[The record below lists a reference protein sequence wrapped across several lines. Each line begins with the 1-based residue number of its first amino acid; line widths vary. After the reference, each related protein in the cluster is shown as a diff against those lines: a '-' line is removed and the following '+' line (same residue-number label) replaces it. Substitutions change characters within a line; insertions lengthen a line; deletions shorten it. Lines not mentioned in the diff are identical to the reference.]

1 MFTPWMAHRAA
12 GVVATSPAERDHLKS
27 VAEEKRLILRLNGIN
42 PAEFWNLPSGA
53 IFRRRHRVPDD
64 SRIVLYIGRIS
75 FIKNLEQLIVAF
87 LQAEL
92 ENTVLALAGPLLEP
106 DYERRIRSLIKEHHL
121 EARVFLTG
129 PIFGEQK
136 LSALAAAELFVLPS
150 LNESFGNAAAEAVAA
165 GLPVLL
171 TEQCGIAPL
180 IHLRA
185 GYSVPL
191 GTEHL
196 AAGLRMVMLDLSR
209 RTAVMSAREAV
220 IRELCWSKPVKQTEE
235 MYRRA
240 LDAATEKYPPRTQ
253 RRLAPGGMRQ

>member
-1 MFTPWMAHRAA
+1 MTHRAA
-12 GVVATSPAERDHLKS
+12 GVIATSPAERDELSS
-27 VAEEKRLILRLNGIN
+27 VVEEKRLTLRRNGIDH
-42 PAEFWNLPSGA
+42 AEFRSLPSGA
-53 IFRRRHRVPDD
+53 IFRCQHMLPEG

-75 FIKNLEQLIVAF
+75 PIKNLEQLILAF
-87 LQAEL
+87 LQAQI
-92 ENTVLALAGPLLEP
+92 ENTILVLVGPLLEA
-106 DYERRIRSLIKEHHL
+106 DYERKIRSLIEERHL

-171 TEQCGIAPL
+171 TEPCGIAPL
-180 IHLRA
+180 IHQRA

-196 AAGLRMVMLDLSR
+196 TAALRMMMSDLSR
-209 RTAVMSAREAV
+209 RAELTAKREAV
-220 IRELCWSKPVKQTEE
+220 IQELCWGEPVRHTEE
-235 MYRRA
+235 LYRTA
-240 LDAATEKYPPRTQ
+240 LE
-253 RRLAPGGMRQ
+253 APTRKSASGVAVARPTAVSQ